1 MQLAGFHSTFNIQHS
16 KFKINFPGIQHSKFK
31 INNVSVILDQAK
43 LLLEQGRPKD
53 AEVKIKQF
61 LQQEPDN
68 DYALSL
74 LARCLYD
81 RKQFDEGIA
90 VIQNAIRLD
99 PEESFYFYLHAFGHY
114 QKNNSFLAIDN
125 LNKAILL
132 NPWHAEYYGLLSF
145 VLLGDKK
152 FNGALQKANE
162 GLAVEAENITCLNAR
177 SMALNKLKKTEEA
190 FATMQNALAQDP
202 DSEFTHTTIG
212 WNLLERGKHNEAAK
226 HFREALRI
234 NPVMQNAQSGLKEAL
249 KSKIPPYKWLLQYS
263 FWVNNQGK
271 KLKTA
276 MPIIMFLIF
285 RALILIFRQSSATA
299 GLVWIVAGLYLLFVI
314 GSWTMNSIANFFLLF
329 HPDGKYA
336 LSNAE
341 KWSAITVVTAM
352 LGGFIIMG
360 LALFTPLVNGTVYEA
375 GFFAAGLVCLS
386 LALPLGEIDYPLRFK
401 KTNKRNVFS
410 LLLAGVGLLSILSV
424 VFFPA
429 QALMIM
435 AVYGAGFLLY
445 NWSGVLRY

>member
-1 MQLAGFHSTFNIQHS
+1 MN
-16 KFKINFPGIQHSKFK
+16 
-31 INNVSVILDQAK
+31 VILDQAR

-53 AEVKIKQF
+53 AEAKIKQF

-81 RKQFDEGIA
+81 RKQFDEGIT
-90 VIQNAIRLD
+90 VIQHAISLN

-125 LNKAILL
+125 LNKAIQL
-132 NPWHAEYYGLLSF
+132 NPYHAEYYGLLSF

-152 FNGALQKANE
+152 FADALQKANE

-177 SMALNKLKKTEEA
+177 SMALNKLKKTDEA
-190 FATMQNALAQDP
+190 IATMQHALAQDP

-212 WNLLERGKHNEAAK
+212 WNLLERGKHKEAAA

-234 NPVMQNAQSGLKEAL
+234 NPVMQNAQNGLKEAL

-271 KLKTA
+271 RLKTA
-276 MPIIMFLIF
+276 MPIILYIIF
-285 RALILIFRQSSATA
+285 RVLIGIFRQSSATA
-299 GLVWIVAGLYLLFVI
+299 GLVWVVAGIYLLFVI

-336 LSNAE
+336 LSHTE
-341 KWSAITVVTAM
+341 KWSAVTVVTAM
-352 LGGFIIMG
+352 LSGFTVIA
-360 LALFTPLVNGTVYEA
+360 LALFTPLTSGTRYED

-386 LALPLGEIDYPLRFK
+386 LALPLGEVDYPIRFS
-401 KTNKRNVFS
+401 KTNKRNIFS
-410 LLLAGVGLLSILSV
+410 LILVAIGLLSLLSV

-429 QALMIM
+429 QALIIM